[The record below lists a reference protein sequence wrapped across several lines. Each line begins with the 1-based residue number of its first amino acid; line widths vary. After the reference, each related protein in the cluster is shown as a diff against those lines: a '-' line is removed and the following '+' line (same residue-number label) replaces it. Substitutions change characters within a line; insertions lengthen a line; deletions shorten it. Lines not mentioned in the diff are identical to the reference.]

1 MRARNKN
8 ASYCILIIAI
18 SISTVCLA
26 ASEEYIATLEY
37 IAEGYK
43 ANNSLQGSV
52 SIEGRILHEQKAE
65 KGKEIDS
72 SRLFEPTWLTYK
84 YFQKDGKRRY
94 EQDRKGNPKERL
106 YVFDNDKRIATYA
119 PKIVKIFPI
128 KDEES
133 YWLNNA
139 GLYGDFFYFLRTNDY
154 MNVYSAMN
162 TFIQAIKNG
171 VYDGETAVMS
181 LSEENGLFTIKTT
194 EGNFECEF
202 TIDSKKGFNLVGMKT
217 YCPDPKFYRE
227 YTGKYDFQEL
237 TTGNWAFVSG
247 SLTGIENGVV
257 FEKRLET
264 NKIETN
270 VNLPDE
276 LFEIDSLHLPPDVY
290 TLDYHFSPPLEL
302 NRGST
307 PDVDQLDGLLET
319 DVGEAEIAQVKESG
333 VAIQIDLA
341 VENHR
346 KKKNE
351 PSELKGGK
359 SETKFASFWL
369 ISGSLLAGLLIIT
382 AVTILK
388 NGRRENA

>member
-1 MRARNKN
+1 MRNQKKTV
-8 ASYCILIIAI
+8 YYILMIAI
-18 SISTVCLA
+18 SLSPACFA
-26 ASEEYIATLEY
+26 ASEEYISTLEY
-37 IAEGYK
+37 LAEGYR

-65 KGKEIDS
+65 EGKEIDS
-72 SRLFEPTWLTYK
+72 GRLFESTWLAYK
-84 YFQKDGKRRY
+84 YLQKDGKRRY

-106 YVFDNDKRIATYA
+106 YVFDNNKRIATYA
-119 PKIVKIFPI
+119 PKIVKLFPI
-128 KDEES
+128 KEEES

-139 GLYGDFFYFLRTNDY
+139 GIYGDFFYFLRTNDY

-162 TFIQAIKNG
+162 TFIQAIKKG
-171 VYDGETAVMS
+171 IYDGESAAMS

-227 YTGKYDFQEL
+227 YTGKYDFQKL
-237 TTGNWAFVSG
+237 NNGTWALVSG

-257 FEKRLET
+257 FEKRLEI

-270 VNLPDE
+270 MNLPDE
-276 LFEIDSLHLPPDVY
+276 LFEIDSLNLPPDVY

-307 PDVDQLDGLLET
+307 PDVDQLDGLLEA
-319 DVGEAEIAQVKESG
+319 DIGETEIAQIKESG
-333 VAIQIDLA
+333 VAIQKDLA

-351 PSELKGGK
+351 QSALKERK
-359 SETKFASFWL
+359 PETKFATFWL
-369 ISGSLLAGLLIIT
+369 ISGSLLAGLLVIS
-382 AVTILK
+382 AVIILK
-388 NGRRENA
+388 KGRKENA